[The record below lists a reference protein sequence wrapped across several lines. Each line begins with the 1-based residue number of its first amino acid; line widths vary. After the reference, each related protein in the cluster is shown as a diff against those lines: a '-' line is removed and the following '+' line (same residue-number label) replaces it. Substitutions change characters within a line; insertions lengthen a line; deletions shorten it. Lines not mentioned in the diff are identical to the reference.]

1 MIAGF
6 ESENV
11 HHERAAAA
19 VGATIARGDTM
30 LLPASAYAELMVQPA
45 AGGDS
50 LLARADDLVDELGIL
65 VVPADRDIAR
75 AAARHLLTTGKA
87 WKRLRNLGVRGLTVV
102 GERGSAA
109 EPRRRFYLA
118 GHLGHPRLAP
128 GPTKQVAAGHQ
139 DEKTTSI
146 GGDGQ
151 AGGLA

>member
-1 MIAGF
+1 MALTVFDAGIVIAGF

-30 LLPASAYAELMVQPA
+30 LLPASAYAELMVRPA

-50 LLARADDLVDELGIL
+50 LLVRADDAVDELGIL

-75 AAARHLLTTGKA
+75 AAARLRAKHRSLRLPDALVIATAITLDADHLLTTDKA

-102 GERGSAA
+102 G
-109 EPRRRFYLA
+109 
-118 GHLGHPRLAP
+118 
-128 GPTKQVAAGHQ
+128 
-139 DEKTTSI
+139 
-146 GGDGQ
+146 
-151 AGGLA
+151 